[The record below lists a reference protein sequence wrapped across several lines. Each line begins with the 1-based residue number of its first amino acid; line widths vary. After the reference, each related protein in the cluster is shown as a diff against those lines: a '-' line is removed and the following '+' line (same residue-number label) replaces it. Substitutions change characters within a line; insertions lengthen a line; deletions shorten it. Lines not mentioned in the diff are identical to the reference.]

1 MCHIVYCGH
10 GTEQYAGVDAQTYE
24 NIASE
29 LRRGLVVL
37 MVLSQ
42 CEELQYGYSLKQ
54 RLGEAGLEVSEG
66 TLYPLLRRLESQGL
80 LESRWEVVD
89 DQRPRRYYLLSA
101 VGKTMLGHLVDEWK
115 NLVASL
121 ERLGIGKDREQ

>member
-1 MCHIVYCGH
+1 MGAKNTSV
-10 GTEQYAGVDAQTYE
+10 VDPQAYE
-24 NIASE
+24 NLASE

-101 VGKTMLGHLVDEWK
+101 VGRAMLGQLVDEWK
-115 NLVASL
+115 NLVATL
-121 ERLGIGKDREQ
+121 ERLGIGKEAEA

>member
-1 MCHIVYCGH
+1 MPEI
-10 GTEQYAGVDAQTYE
+10 DAQTYE
-24 NIASE
+24 NLASE

-54 RLGEAGLEVSEG
+54 RLGEAGLDVSEG

-101 VGKTMLGHLVDEWK
+101 MGKTMLGHLVDEWK